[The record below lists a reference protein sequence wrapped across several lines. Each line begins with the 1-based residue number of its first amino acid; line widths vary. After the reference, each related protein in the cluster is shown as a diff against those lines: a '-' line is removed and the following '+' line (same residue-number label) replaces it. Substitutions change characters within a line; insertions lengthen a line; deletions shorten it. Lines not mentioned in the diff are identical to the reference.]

1 MEIEL
6 FDFLR
11 KLTQTEDGLVLYALS
26 LIVILE
32 IVDFLSGTF
41 GAIANPEIEYKSKI
55 GINGLIRK
63 VLGVL
68 LLMVL
73 IPMSVLL
80 PEKTGFAFL
89 YSIYLGYLIFTFQS
103 LIENYRKLKGNITI
117 FQPII
122 KAFEH
127 LYSDKNDTN
136 NKGEQ

>member
-32 IVDFLSGTF
+32 IIDFVSGTF